1 MSEKKSSH
9 PETLFPEL
17 VDAAVVAVAAVDR
30 GILDAA
36 HLRTERVPEWPIQPH
51 ARPARLASRPIRGRR
66 RQLELLSAG

>member
-17 VDAAVVAVAAVDR
+17 VDVAVVAAAVDR